1 MTLDTTT
8 LQAAFGAIA
17 ITLFMLF
24 YTVSF
29 RQTRSAYSAWWC
41 AAIAFFFTGTTSYLL
56 DGTVHQVWA
65 NPLGN
70 TLLVTGAVCVW
81 AGARTLRTSRPG
93 WLQLAAAPLL
103 TLAASALDD
112 PAVNSWSGGP
122 VFLGMMSLAIG
133 LASWELWRLPSSYSR
148 VQAPLAVASA
158 LLSVLYLVRCL
169 VFVAVGQEGYV
180 FTTFFGSG
188 ITTLITMLL
197 LVVVSFSAAALSA
210 EQIATDLR
218 ARADRDA
225 LTGLLNRS
233 GFLDLATVQ
242 ADRLARTN
250 RPGTV
255 ILADLDF
262 FKTVNDTHG
271 HAAGDTVLKAF
282 ADACAETVRSTDL
295 VGRYG
300 GEEFIFLLPGAS
312 VSRSEDIT
320 RDVSMALRGNSTPGG
335 FEMPTVSY
343 GIAAMEVSDYD
354 LPAAIAA
361 ADQALYAAKASGRDT
376 SVRAI
381 RPAGTGAGS
390 SAEPPQGPVRVLED

>member
-65 NPLGN
+65 NPVGN
-70 TLLVTGAVCVW
+70 TLLVMGAVCVW

-93 WLQLAAAPLL
+93 WLQLTAAPLL
-103 TLAASALDD
+103 TLAASALGD
-112 PAVNSWSGGP
+112 PAADSWSGGP

-133 LASWELWRLPSSYSR
+133 LASWELWRLPSSYSK
-148 VQAPLAVASA
+148 VQSPLAVSSGFVA
-158 LLSVLYLVRCL
+158 VLYLARCL
-169 VFVAVGQEGYV
+169 AFVVEGPDGLV
-180 FTTFFGSG
+180 FTTYFGSG
-188 ITTLITMLL
+188 ITTLVTMLL
-197 LVVVSFSAAALSA
+197 LVVVSFSAATLSA

-233 GFLDLATVQ
+233 GFLDLAATH
-242 ADRLARTN
+242 ADRLARAD
-250 RPGTV
+250 RPGTL

-262 FKTVNDTHG
+262 FKAVNDTHG
-271 HAAGDTVLKAF
+271 HAAGDTVLRAF
-282 ADACAETVRSTDL
+282 AEACTETVRSTDL

-312 VSRSEDIT
+312 VARSEDIT
-320 RDVSMALRGNSTPGG
+320 RAVSMALRGHSTPGG

-343 GIAAMEVSDYD
+343 GIAAIEASGYD
-354 LPAAIAA
+354 LDAAIAA
-361 ADQALYAAKASGRDT
+361 ADRALYAAKNSGRDK

-381 RPAGTGAGS
+381 GPAMEKGRGS
-390 SAEPPQGPVRVLED
+390 SAGPPGGTPGV